1 MNSNQFICVF
11 CWIADSSFLSTF
23 GQCPGFLCNNRLRN
37 LFKNLFNVVYNDQ
50 SLYEKMCK
58 WLKMLYSSKQAR
70 KECDV
75 NIISGCSQP
84 TYSKTVKGMPI
95 FDSPIFDHD
104 GPWSNIAS
112 RGRGNSRISYRIFT
126 TLHIWTVQQLS
137 WGLWCWWVGIVHSW
151 CAYSTRQSSALHD
164 GSLDHPETHQQ
175 KEFSSLVAWF
185 LDQIE
190 GTVVIFAFSSLVVEL
205 CRVVT
210 RSVWETQLMRVV
222 FGLDWAFDAEEGL
235 LGLYRCSTSLMEYQY
250 C

>member
-1 MNSNQFICVF
+1 MVNKVKRPSI
-11 CWIADSSFLSTF
+11 ILDSSWWNEQTF
-23 GQCPGFLCNNRLRN
+23 
-37 LFKNLFNVVYNDQ
+37 
-50 SLYEKMCK
+50 
-58 WLKMLYSSKQAR
+58 
-70 KECDV
+70 
-75 NIISGCSQP
+75 
-84 TYSKTVKGMPI
+84 
-95 FDSPIFDHD
+95 
-104 GPWSNIAS
+104 SNIDNETHVLQLLLCS
-112 RGRGNSRISYRIFT
+112 SYKLKQIRRNSVKKQKI
-126 TLHIWTVQQLS
+126 TVQQLS

-190 GTVVIFAFSSLVVEL
+190 GTVVTFVFSSWVVEL